1 MPVLPYTDF
10 SGGRII
16 PQGLPPAKVASYVPA
31 VIPFNTAA
39 YSISATTLEQCPSDT
54 GLEVAFVGRSNAG
67 KSSAINMLTGQHK
80 LARTSKTPG
89 RTQLLNFF
97 TLGENR
103 FLVDLPGF
111 GYAKV
116 PPAMKRKWQQQ
127 LERYLRLRKSL
138 KGLVL
143 LMDIRHPFKDSDETM
158 LTWCLDAR
166 LPLHILLTKSDK
178 LKHGAARAALLQAR
192 KQVAEH
198 ADLVSVQLFSS
209 VTGAGADELRLKL
222 SSWLSAPAESTTSG
236 TTSGTITDTPAG
248 TAAAGADV
256 SDDGKQPQG

>member
-1 MPVLPYTDF
+1 VT
-10 SGGRII
+10 
-16 PQGLPPAKVASYVPA
+16 A
-31 VIPFNTAA
+31 VIPFNTAS
-39 YSISATTLEQCPSDT
+39 YSISATTLEQCPPDT
-54 GLEVAFVGRSNAG
+54 ALEVAFVGRSNAG
-67 KSSAINMLTGQHK
+67 KSSAINALTGQHK

-97 TLGENR
+97 TLGDNR
-103 FLVDLPGF
+103 YLVDLPGF

-158 LTWCLDAR
+158 VAWCLDAK

-178 LKHGAARAALLQAR
+178 LKHGAARGALLQAR
-192 KQVAEH
+192 RQMANH
-198 ADLVSVQLFSS
+198 ADLVSIQLFSS
-209 VTGAGADELRLKL
+209 VTGEGVDELRMKL
-222 SSWLSAPAESTTSG
+222 STWLSPESDIAAEAASADQKRSG
-236 TTSGTITDTPAG
+236 P
-248 TAAAGADV
+248 
-256 SDDGKQPQG
+256 

>member
-1 MPVLPYTDF
+1 
-10 SGGRII
+10 
-16 PQGLPPAKVASYVPA
+16 
-31 VIPFNTAA
+31 
-39 YSISATTLEQCPSDT
+39 
-54 GLEVAFVGRSNAG
+54 VAFVGRSNAG
-67 KSSAINMLTGQHK
+67 KSSAINKLTSQHK

-97 TLGENR
+97 TLGDNR

-158 LTWCLDAR
+158 LAWCLDAR

-178 LKHGAARAALLQAR
+178 LTHGAARGVLLQTR
-192 KQVAEH
+192 KQMADH
-198 ADLVSVQLFSS
+198 ADLVSLQLFSS
-209 VTGAGADELRLKL
+209 VTGEGVDELRLKL
-222 SSWLSAPAESTTSG
+222 SAWLNPE
-236 TTSGTITDTPAG
+236 P
-248 TAAAGADV
+248 DV
-256 SDDGKQPQG
+256 A

>member
-1 MPVLPYTDF
+1 MPVLQWPLF

-16 PQGLPPAKVASYVPA
+16 PQGLPPAKVALYVPA
-31 VIPFNTAA
+31 VIPFNTAI
-39 YSISATTLEQCPSDT
+39 YSISAATLEQCPPDT
-54 GLEVAFVGRSNAG
+54 ALEVAFVGRSNAG
-67 KSSAINMLTGQHK
+67 KSSAINKLTSQHK

-97 TLGENR
+97 TLGDNR

-158 LTWCLDAR
+158 LAWCLDAR

-178 LKHGAARAALLQAR
+178 LTHGAARGVLLQTR
-192 KQVAEH
+192 KQMADH
-198 ADLVSVQLFSS
+198 ADLVSMQLFSS
-209 VTGAGADELRLKL
+209 VTGEGVDELRLKL
-222 SSWLSAPAESTTSG
+222 STWLNP
-236 TTSGTITDTPAG
+236 TPD
-248 TAAAGADV
+248 AA
-256 SDDGKQPQG
+256 